1 MLASRQQFLG
11 ALRQALRPP
20 AVCAQLGAACQIR
33 GGFYEGSN
41 KDHRQIS
48 MPVPRNVRPNVVVKG
63 IRKVSA
69 KLDVL
74 KTQTKIRSFEGNS
87 MYRIRKL
94 NERAY
99 FRKWHYLRY
108 AVETLNF
115 YARNRA
121 PLSILPKEDPSHLEM
136 RLLNPVLPQGDPS
149 RKKARFW
156 FKPDGFSE
164 KELWQIADEVAEA
177 QPKSSGQRLSFESRG
192 IAKRHGVWASDLQ
205 CEDIAESGWLWK
217 KSKVVGTWRLR
228 WCCVVMSQRALLS
241 FEEKPDWL
249 HNTHLQQS
257 PTEKIPLV
265 TCDLNEFQDTSCP
278 GFTIDNRAFALP
290 GSASSRHALL
300 NWLMAIAFAKGDEDT
315 INRCVDLACE
325 DVPKEDFDQCGLVHS
340 DIDSAVS
347 TDFSNSA
354 DDFAIYVH
362 GTTGDHVALDC
373 LELADLW
380 LVPVASNRA
389 KTASCELCHRLRARQ
404 DLCETRPCGHIFHVD
419 CLYGWT
425 RQSITHDFC
434 PHCHTTFV
442 YEGDGDAAGGSYFPS
457 R

>member
-1 MLASRQQFLG
+1 MLAGGHVVFPTRVSELSLVGSALETFSTFEESSDSCCCLKPIAEVYSRSIHH
-11 ALRQALRPP
+11 
-20 AVCAQLGAACQIR
+20 ACCWICR
-33 GGFYEGSN
+33 
-41 KDHRQIS
+41 
-48 MPVPRNVRPNVVVKG
+48 
-63 IRKVSA
+63 
-69 KLDVL
+69 
-74 KTQTKIRSFEGNS
+74 
-87 MYRIRKL
+87 
-94 NERAY
+94 
-99 FRKWHYLRY
+99 
-108 AVETLNF
+108 
-115 YARNRA
+115 
-121 PLSILPKEDPSHLEM
+121 
-136 RLLNPVLPQGDPS
+136 
-149 RKKARFW
+149 
-156 FKPDGFSE
+156 
-164 KELWQIADEVAEA
+164 
-177 QPKSSGQRLSFESRG
+177 
-192 IAKRHGVWASDLQ
+192 RHGIWASDLQ

-265 TCDLNEFQDTSCP
+265 TCDLNEFQDTSCS

-300 NWLMAIAFAKGDEDT
+300 NWLMAIAFVKSDENT

-325 DVPKEDFDQCGLVHS
+325 DVPKEDFDQCSLVHS

-380 LVPVASNRA
+380 LIPVASNRA

-457 R
+457 RCWSVALELRRRRRAPTQLAYQQPTITQYSLRGGSTAITYVI